1 MVEQSSEGGEALTT
15 ALAGLV
21 GTVVQRSLVGGAA
34 DMLLKGS
41 GGSELAVTDVTLVAG
56 AVVSMTGVPGGVD
69 GVAVV
74 PFEQAFGDDVVGITL
89 TEITMDDAAG
99 EVLSLGAGGGL
110 KMMRDAAG
118 SHEGSLAEGTRDWG
132 ALVDAASHMLSQVVG
147 GLEVAVA
154 IGAVEVLVMAFVVL
168 VVIAS
173 MLGTE
178 GQVAS
183 LAVVGIRPVILSPHV
198 VVGGSLGTET
208 HVASFTVVRPLPMIH
223 SIHMLGTS
231 APRVEAAS
239 AGIAL
244 KAAHSVLGLEIGDV
258 NVNQLE

>member
-1 MVEQSSEGGEALTT
+1 
-15 ALAGLV
+15 
-21 GTVVQRSLVGGAA
+21 
-34 DMLLKGS
+34 
-41 GGSELAVTDVTLVAG
+41 
-56 AVVSMTGVPGGVD
+56 
-69 GVAVV
+69 
-74 PFEQAFGDDVVGITL
+74 
-89 TEITMDDAAG
+89 
-99 EVLSLGAGGGL
+99 
-110 KMMRDAAG
+110 
-118 SHEGSLAEGTRDWG
+118 
-132 ALVDAASHMLSQVVG
+132 VDAASHMLSQVVG